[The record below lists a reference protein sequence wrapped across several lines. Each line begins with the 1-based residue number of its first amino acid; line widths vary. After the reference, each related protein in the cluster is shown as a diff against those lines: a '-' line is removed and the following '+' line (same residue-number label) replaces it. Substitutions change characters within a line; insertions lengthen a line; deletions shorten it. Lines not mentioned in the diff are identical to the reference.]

1 MKQWIRDIRLA
12 GFLAGKT
19 LSRSSRA
26 TLVLI
31 LFIMTLTFMNL
42 VAVSGILVGLIDGG
56 NNANREQYTSNVIIT
71 RLSGKTSIG
80 RTPEIVEYIK
90 NNPYVQS
97 YSVRYGV
104 GANIQAGFMN
114 RSDFLKKTDS
124 INTQI
129 MGIDVT
135 AEDNLTHLSKYVK
148 EGSYLNPNESGYILI
163 GADTLKRYNSNFGD
177 QFDSISNLY
186 VGDKVR
192 VTAGDKSY
200 EFIVKG
206 IVDTKVGEVSFRAFV
221 PTSELSLLRESGS
234 QNASEIAIETVRPE
248 YDKLLQDSLVR
259 AGFDSDAK
267 IQTSEQAIPDFLNQI
282 KLAFGI
288 LGNMIGLIGLIVA
301 ATTIFIVIFMNAVTR
316 QKYIGILKGIG
327 IAPRVIIWSY
337 IFQSLFYATVG
348 GGIACVIIYFG
359 LVPLIDRNPIDFPF
373 SDGILSAPLDG
384 TLIRFGILLVIS
396 FFAGLVPAWR
406 IVRRN
411 TLNSILGR

>member
-1 MKQWIRDIRLA
+1 MSFIRDIRLA
-12 GFLAGKT
+12 LFLATKT

-31 LFIMTLTFMNL
+31 LFIMTLTFLNL

-71 RLSGKTSIG
+71 RLAGKTTIKN
-80 RTPEIVEYIK
+80 TPEIIQFL
-90 NNPYVQS
+90 NDNPFVDKF
-97 YSVRYGV
+97 SVRYGLGV
-104 GANIQAGFMN
+104 SIQAGYGD
-114 RSDFLKKTDS
+114 RSDFTKKADS
-124 INTQI
+124 ISTQLLGVEPEI
-129 MGIDVT
+129 ENSIT
-135 AEDNLTHLSKYVK
+135 NLSRYVK
-148 EGSYLNPNESGYILI
+148 EGSYLNPNETGYILI

-177 QFDSISNLY
+177 QFDSISDLY
-186 VGDKVR
+186 VGDKVLVR
-192 VTAGDKSY
+192 SGSKSY

-221 PTSELSLLRESGS
+221 PTRELKLLTEDGAQS
-234 QNASEIAIETVRPE
+234 ASEIAIQTKKPA
-248 YDKLLQDSLVR
+248 YDAYLKQMLVDQ
-259 AGFDSDAK
+259 GFDSGAK
-267 IQTSEQAIPDFLNQI
+267 IQTSDQAIPDFLNQI

-327 IAPRVIIWSY
+327 IAPRVIICSY
-337 IFQSLFYATVG
+337 IFQSLFYAIVG
-348 GGIACVIIYFG
+348 GVLASCIVYLG

-373 SDGILSAPLDG
+373 SDGILSAPIRG
-384 TLIRFGILLVIS
+384 TVIRFIILLVIS
-396 FFAGLVPAWR
+396 FFAGLIPAWR